1 MDISKKET
9 DRRVV
14 ITGMGLVTPAGLT
27 LKDNWKKIISGQ
39 TAIKRITPG
48 DGSSMVKLGGEV
60 KDFVPEKYVK
70 NRKSLRFLRRDV
82 LYALAS
88 AQFACEDSKLELSTI
103 DPSRVGLYVG
113 SGETQV
119 QYDSFFSSLEPALDE
134 NGHLD
139 FRKWGSLGLP
149 RIYPNFVLLDLYN
162 DGFCYLSI
170 ENGITGINNNFTAG
184 PSSGHAI
191 GEAFKAVQRGD
202 VDIAIAGGHDSLLSF
217 ENFFL
222 YSATGLLTRQED
234 PHKAMKPYSAS
245 RDGFVVGEGAGF
257 IVLEHLKNALARNAP
272 IRGEIVGYSCN
283 CDTNCDLLDPD
294 PNGEG
299 LSYAI
304 DAALRDAKIVPGQV
318 GYINSEGKATLKN
331 DLSETRAF
339 KKAFGKK
346 AYDTPISS
354 IKPVIGH
361 SGAASS
367 AIELI
372 ITALAL
378 ERGIVPPTINCIS
391 GDPECDLDYV
401 PYNYRVKEMEH
412 VISVNKGLGGQN
424 CVFVLK
430 EYSSLRRRCSMHFR

>member
-1 MDISKKET
+1 MRNKEI
-9 DRRVV
+9 DMQVV

-27 LKDNWKKIISGQ
+27 LEDNWRRVISGQ
-39 TAIKRITPG
+39 TAIKRITFG
-48 DGSSMVKLGGEV
+48 DGSFQVKLGSEV
-60 KDFVPEKYVK
+60 EGFEPKKYVK
-70 NRKSLRFLRRDV
+70 NRRSLRFLRRDV
-82 LYALAS
+82 SYALAS

-113 SGETQV
+113 SGETQI

-139 FRKWGSLGLP
+139 HKKFGSLGLL
-149 RIYPNFVLLDLYN
+149 RIYPSFVLLDLYN
-162 DGFCYLSI
+162 NGFCYLSI
-170 ENGITGINNNFTAG
+170 ENGLTGINNNFTTG

-191 GEAFKAVQRGD
+191 GEAFKAIQRGD
-202 VDIAIAGGHDSLLSF
+202 ADIAIAGGHDSLLLF
-217 ENFFL
+217 ENYFL
-222 YSATGLLTRQED
+222 YSATGLLTHEED
-234 PHKAMKPYSAS
+234 PLKAMKPYSAS
-245 RDGFVVGEGAGF
+245 RDGFVTGEGAGF
-257 IVLEHLKNALARNAP
+257 IVLENLKSALERSAP

-294 PNGEG
+294 PDGGG
-299 LSYAI
+299 LSYAVE
-304 DAALRDAKIVPGQV
+304 AALKDAKIDPEQV
-318 GYINSEGKATLKN
+318 DYINSEGNATLKN

-346 AYDTPISS
+346 AYDIPISTV
-354 IKPVIGH
+354 KPVIGY

-367 AIELI
+367 AVELI

-378 ERGIVPPTINCIS
+378 EEGIVPPTVNYIG

-401 PYNYRVKEMEH
+401 PDNYRQKE
-412 VISVNKGLGGQN
+412 VRYAISVNKGLGGQN

-430 EYSSLRRRCSMHFR
+430 KYPPL